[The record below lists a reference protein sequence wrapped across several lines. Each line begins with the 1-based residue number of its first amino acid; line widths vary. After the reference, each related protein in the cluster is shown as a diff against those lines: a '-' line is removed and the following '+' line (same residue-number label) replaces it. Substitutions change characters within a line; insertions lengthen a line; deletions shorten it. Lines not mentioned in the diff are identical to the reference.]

1 MRATAARSVL
11 PALIVGFVVPALLV
25 AVAGAQAPSART
37 VLTVHWSAEDFP
49 TTPLLD
55 EAIRRAVLSGS
66 DTPVDYFAEYLES
79 DRFAPEDA
87 SAALAD
93 YIRRK
98 YRGRHIDAV
107 VAVSDPSL
115 EFVERSTRGALSRR
129 ANRRIHV
136 DNADPRRRESGA
148 GITGILG
155 GVAYDKT
162 LDLALQLHPATRR
175 VFVVAYSPNS
185 RLADRVHTAL
195 RDVSDRV
202 PLTYLEEPSVAG
214 LLAAV
219 RAVPAHSLIL
229 FIRHSQD
236 DRGAVLFPNEVAQM
250 VAGRAGPR
258 VRDQRVVPGIGHR
271 RRRRH
276 LESGWGLAS
285 GR

>member
-25 AVAGAQAPSART
+25 PATAAAGAQAPSART

-107 VAVSDPSL
+107 VAVSDPAL
-115 EFVERSTRGALSRR
+115 EFVERYRAELFPDAPIVASMSTLLDS
-129 ANRRIHV
+129 
-136 DNADPRRRESGA
+136 RRRESDP

-185 RLADRVHTAL
+185 RLADRVHTRCGMSRIAC
-195 RDVSDRV
+195 RSPTWR
-202 PLTYLEEPSVAG
+202 SRRW
-214 LLAAV
+214 
-219 RAVPAHSLIL
+219 RACS
-229 FIRHSQD
+229 
-236 DRGAVLFPNEVAQM
+236 
-250 VAGRAGPR
+250 
-258 VRDQRVVPGIGHR
+258 R
-271 RRRRH
+271 R
-276 LESGWGLAS
+276 S
-285 GR
+285 GRCPPTV